1 MADLSNKKTVKNI
14 LEKYGFKFS
23 KSLGQNFIVSDTI
36 CPKMAKSCGDS
47 DKAGVLEIGAGIG
60 VLTTELAK
68 KYKKVVSVEI
78 DKNLIDILEET
89 TKNYENIKIV
99 NNDILKIDLQKL
111 VKSEF
116 CDCDEVYVCANLPY
130 YITSEILMYILESGA
145 DIKSITVMVQKEA
158 AERICAEP
166 GTRNSGAISLA
177 VRFYCIPKILF
188 NVGRG
193 CFMPQPNVDSS
204 VIKMEIDHSLHSKI
218 KNKSNYFK
226 VIKAAYGKRRKNIL
240 NSLSM
245 GLSIPKKEIEIILK
259 RLNISPTTRAE
270 QLSFDDFVNLSNEII

>member
-1 MADLSNKKTVKNI
+1 MTNLSNIKTVKNI
-14 LEKYGFKFS
+14 LEKHGFKFS
-23 KSLGQNFIVSDTI
+23 KSLGQNFIVNDTV
-36 CPKMAKSCGDS
+36 CPKMAENCGKSDE
-47 DKAGVLEIGAGIG
+47 AGVLEIGAGIG

-78 DKNLIDILEET
+78 DKNLIPILQET
-89 TKNYENIKIV
+89 TSDYENIKII
-99 NNDILKIDLQKL
+99 NDDILKIDLEEL
-111 VKSEF
+111 IKSEF
-116 CDCDEVYVCANLPY
+116 SDCDEVCVCANLPY

-145 DIKSITVMVQKEA
+145 DVRSITVMVQKEA

-177 VRFYCIPKILF
+177 VRFYGIPKILF

-193 CFMPQPNVDSS
+193 SFIPQPNVDST
-204 VIKMEIDHSLHSKI
+204 VIKIEVDHSLRDKV
-218 KNKSNYFK
+218 KNKNNYFK

-245 GLSIPKKEIEIILK
+245 GLSISKKEIENILEK
-259 RLNISPTTRAE
+259 VNVPPTKRAE
-270 QLSFDDFVNLSNEII
+270 QLRFDDFVSISNEI

>member
-1 MADLSNKKTVKNI
+1 MVELSNIKTVKSI
-14 LEKYGFKFS
+14 LEKHGFKFS
-23 KSLGQNFIVSDTI
+23 KSLGQNFIVSTTV
-36 CPKMAKSCGDS
+36 CPKMAENCGDS
-47 DKAGVLEIGAGIG
+47 DEAGVLEIGAGIG

-78 DKNLIDILEET
+78 DKSLIPILSET
-89 TKNYENIKIV
+89 TSDYSNIKII
-99 NNDILKIDLQKL
+99 NKDILKVDLNEL
-111 VKSEF
+111 IKSEF
-116 CDCDEVYVCANLPY
+116 SECDEVYVCANLPY

-177 VRFYCIPKILF
+177 VRFYGTPRILF

-193 CFMPQPNVDSS
+193 CFIPQPNVDST
-204 VIKMEIDHSLHSKI
+204 VIKIEVDTSLQSKV
-218 KNKSNYFK
+218 KNKNNYFK
-226 VIKAAYGKRRKNIL
+226 IIKAAYGKRRKNIL

-245 GLSIPKKEIEIILK
+245 GLVRPKKEIEDILK
-259 RLNISPTTRAE
+259 RLEIFPTKRAE
-270 QLSFDDFVNLSNEII
+270 QLSFDDFVNISNKI